1 VATGFSIPRFSSTTR
16 SFAILSV
23 DATITAASLWTAWQ
37 LRLGGPLPQA
47 DLQALPVVLVL
58 LVASRLIGT
67 LLFRLNRWSFRFS
80 GLTDG
85 ARVAMSGLFGTGL
98 FTLALF
104 LLQPPHGPPRSVV
117 VMELL
122 LTTMVMAGVRFGP
135 RLAWMYRTDLLR
147 ARRPGALRALIVG
160 AGSAGEMLLRDL
172 QRSDKHNYQILGFVD
187 DDSRRWGD
195 IVGGKTILGGVS
207 DLPQLA
213 AKYSL
218 DLVLIA
224 IPRMPARRVRE
235 ILSYCSTFKLQFKI
249 LPVSY
254 LYLQERTAA
263 AMLQDLTP
271 QHLLDREE
279 VKFRHADA
287 QAPSIER
294 LLLVSG
300 AAGSIGREVCTQLLE
315 VGFRHLV
322 MLDIDEN
329 GLYLLKRRFERRYPD
344 RTVVAEVADIRDIP
358 RLNALFAHYRPRDV
372 FHAAAR
378 KHVPLMESAPCE
390 AVKTNVVGTRNLAR
404 AAHEFE
410 AERFVYMSTDKAVR
424 PTSVMGASKRL
435 GEKLVQWMDALS
447 ATRFSVVRFG
457 NVIDSAGSVVPV
469 FREQIA
475 AGGPVTVTH
484 PEVRRFFMTISEAVG
499 LVLRAAY
506 GDYGQLCVLEMG
518 EPIRILDLAR
528 HMITMSGRVPEVDV
542 AIEFTGLRPG
552 EKLHEELIAE
562 DEKLLQ
568 RLDRKIRVVTGPP
581 PRPDLPQLV
590 DRLAQAA
597 EAEDAEGVLGL
608 LRQAVTDYRSLT
620 PSTVLGQELASSPAI
635 M

>member
-1 VATGFSIPRFSSTTR
+1 MATGFTLPRINSKAR
-16 SFAILSV
+16 SLAILTA
-23 DATITAASLWTAWQ
+23 DAAITAASLWTALQ
-37 LRLGGPLPQA
+37 LRFVGPLPEK
-47 DLQALPVVLVL
+47 DLRALPVVLTL
-58 LVASRLIGT
+58 LIASRLTGT

-98 FTLALF
+98 FTLALY
-104 LLQPPHGPPRSVV
+104 LLRSHGPPRSVV

-122 LTTMVMAGVRFGP
+122 LTTVVMAGVRFTP

-147 ARRPGALRALIVG
+147 TRRAGALRALIVG

-172 QRSDKHNYQILGFVD
+172 QRSDRHNYQILGFVD

-195 IVGGKTILGGVS
+195 VVGGKTILGGVS
-207 DLPQLA
+207 DLPKLA
-213 AKYSL
+213 AKYSI

-224 IPRMPARRVRE
+224 IPRMPASRVRE
-235 ILSYCSTFKLQFKI
+235 ILTYCSTFKLQFKI
-249 LPVSY
+249 LPVSF

-263 AMLQDLTP
+263 AMLQDLSP
-271 QHLLDREE
+271 QHLLDRDE
-279 VKFRHADA
+279 VTFSHADA
-287 QAPSIER
+287 QALSSDR

-300 AAGSIGREVCTQLLE
+300 AAGSIGSEVCTQLLE
-315 VGFRHLV
+315 NGFHRLV
-322 MLDIDEN
+322 MIDIDEN

-344 RTVVAEVADIRDIP
+344 RTVIVEVADVRDTP
-358 RLNALFAHYRPRDV
+358 RLNALFALYRPRDV

-378 KHVPLMESAPCE
+378 KHVPLMESSPCE
-390 AVKTNVVGTRNLAR
+390 AVKTNVAGTRNLAR
-404 AAHEFE
+404 AAHEYE

-424 PTSVMGASKRL
+424 PTSVMGATKRL
-435 GEKLVQWMDALS
+435 GEKLVQWMDPLS
-447 ATRFSVVRFG
+447 PTRFSVVRFG

-484 PEVRRFFMTISEAVG
+484 PEIRRFFMTISEAVG

-528 HMITMSGRVPEVDV
+528 HMITMSGRVPEIDV

-552 EKLHEELIAE
+552 EKLYEELIAE
-562 DEKLLQ
+562 DERVVQ
-568 RLDRKIRVVTGPP
+568 RVDRKIQVVTSPP
-581 PRPDLPQLV
+581 SAPDLPQIV
-590 DRLAQAA
+590 DRLEQAA
-597 EAEDAEGVLGL
+597 VAEDRETVLGL

-620 PSTVLGQELASSPAI
+620 PTAGVGRELAESPAI